1 MVGGPLAHQVEQ
13 GTFNPKVRGSRPRR
27 PTKKVLDDG
36 HLLCILFSALRFLRH
51 FCATLASTLGLDGL
65 VQPTSQRFIQCR
77 EQVPVGAKGHLD
89 RRMAQPLHDCLRVST
104 LGDEQ
109 GGVGVPQVVV
119 AQPWG

>member
-1 MVGGPLAHQVEQ
+1 MVGGPLAHPVEQ

-27 PTKKVLDDG
+27 PTNSPWSGAVFCGAKVG
-36 HLLCILFSALRFLRH
+36 CR
-51 FCATLASTLGLDGL
+51 LAYRIRAKQLSTSSSDPGRQSPCQGL
-65 VQPTSQRFIQCR
+65 IQCR